1 MRTGTVALGLAALL
15 IVVVLI
21 AAACGGDQGGGPGGD
36 STVPPGTEGSRH
48 VLGSPQAPVE
58 LIEYA
63 DFQ

>member
-1 MRTGTVALGLAALL
+1 MRTRTVALGLAALL
-15 IVVVLI
+15 ALLV
-21 AAACGGDQGGGPGGD
+21 ATACGGGGGGGGPPA
-36 STVPPGTEGSRH
+36 TVTPAATGSRH

>member
-1 MRTGTVALGLAALL
+1 MRTRTVALGLAALL
-15 IVVVLI
+15 ALAV
-21 AAACGGDQGGGPGGD
+21 ATACAGGDGGGPQG
-36 STVPPGTEGSRH
+36 TVPPAATGSQH

>member
-1 MRTGTVALGLAALL
+1 MRTRTVALSLAAVLALL
-15 IVVVLI
+15 AIS
-21 AAACGGDQGGGPGGD
+21 CKSGDGETPGGD
-36 STVPPGTEGSRH
+36 ITVPPGAEGSRH

>member
-1 MRTGTVALGLAALL
+1 MSARIALGLVALL
-15 IVVVLI
+15 ALAV
-21 AAACGGDQGGGPGGD
+21 ATACGGDQDGVPGGD
-36 STVPPGTEGSRH
+36 STAPPGAEGSQH

>member
-1 MRTGTVALGLAALL
+1 MRTGAVALGLAALL
-15 IVVVLI
+15 ALAVAI
-21 AAACGGDQGGGPGGD
+21 ACGGDQGGGPGGD
-36 STVPPGTEGSRH
+36 STVPPGTEGSQH

>member
-1 MRTGTVALGLAALL
+1 MMRGAVALGLAALL
-15 IVVVLI
+15 ALL
-21 AAACGGDQGGGPGGD
+21 ATACGGGDGGGEGPQD
-36 STVPPGTEGSRH
+36 TVPPAATGSQH

>member
-1 MRTGTVALGLAALL
+1 MRAGAIALGLVALL
-15 IVVVLI
+15 ALL
-21 AAACGGDQGGGPGGD
+21 AGACKSGDGGGSQTTIPAGA
-36 STVPPGTEGSRH
+36 TGSNH

>member
-1 MRTGTVALGLAALL
+1 MRAGALALGLVALL
-15 IVVVLI
+15 ALL
-21 AAACGGDQGGGPGGD
+21 AGACNSGGGSGGPQA
-36 STVPPGTEGSRH
+36 TVPAGATGSNH